1 MKRERKYRVWDGKQ
15 MIYFDLGDIDN
26 GGMIGLPTWDN
37 PIALLDR
44 EVMDFVGLKDSKGIS
59 IYEGDILNYNDY
71 RVGNAATSEGKLV
84 FVVSWEEETGCGCC
98 GHSVGYDLEKSANIE
113 VLGNIYENPDLLN
126 NKL

>member
-44 EVMDFVGLKDSKGIS
+44 EVMDFVGLKDSKGVD
-59 IYEGDILNYNDY
+59 IYEGDVVQFGETL
-71 RVGNAATSEGKLV
+71 RLV
-84 FVVSWEEETGCGCC
+84 EDIRRFPQVAGPEDMSRSLE
-98 GHSVGYDLEKSANIE
+98 SLAGYCE
-113 VLGNIYENPDLLN
+113 VIGNIWENPDLLN
-126 NKL
+126 NKS